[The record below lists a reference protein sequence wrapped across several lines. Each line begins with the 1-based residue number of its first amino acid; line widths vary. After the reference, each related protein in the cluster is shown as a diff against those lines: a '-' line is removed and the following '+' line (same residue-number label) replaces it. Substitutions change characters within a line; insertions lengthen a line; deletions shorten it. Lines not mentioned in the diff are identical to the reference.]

1 MSSLLY
7 IVRDRSIHLRNGL
20 ESKKKPN
27 RHLFLFLVNFI
38 LRLGGGGMGFCP
50 FLAATLLS
58 LLVHLF
64 HLVVVISIENV
75 NGLVSLSLFS
85 PSWVRHTLHNFNSNF
100 FFLCIYLLVAQKV
113 AFVFPFIFFHL
124 GRKQIDLARVQL
136 ERKTHTAVCCHD
148 TFLFLLCSLTL

>member
-100 FFLCIYLLVAQKV
+100 FFLVYLPPRRAKSG
-113 AFVFPFIFFHL
+113 FCFPFSLLSF
-124 GRKQIDLARVQL
+124 GK
-136 ERKTHTAVCCHD
+136 KTNRFGKGPTREKNTHSG
-148 TFLFLLCSLTL
+148 LLP